1 MNKQIRFYGDD
12 GIIKLKEINGD
23 FEAFSKET
31 TKRVISF
38 INEYVNGAI
47 EYNENNNVIL
57 SANLGRVSIENVFVK
72 FEYSLRSNDME
83 LRNKYLD
90 NLKALENKNNVEVIW
105 EQELA
110 GIEPNYENS
119 LANICDKIYKSL
131 QNENMERIITQGV
144 VEGGFFKNKI
154 KDLEYIC
161 IGPNTYDVHSPK
173 ERVSI
178 KSMEIMWDFIKKVIE
193 NK

>member
-1 MNKQIRFYGDD
+1 MYPHTIEF
-12 GIIKLKEINGD
+12 
-23 FEAFSKET
+23 FFSKET
-31 TKRVISF
+31 TERVISF
-38 INEYVNGAI
+38 IKEYVNGAI

-57 SANLGRVSIENVFVK
+57 SANLGRVSIENAFVK

-119 LANICDKIYKSL
+119 LANTCDTIYKSL